1 MYKYKKMS
9 ETTKD
14 SGKEQKGVDPAK
26 FFNEE
31 EYNTIKIGTA
41 AEEKKK
47 SDAAKDILA
56 LLTSKTIGEK
66 DVALDLLKKEK
77 AVNVLVDAVKDCKNP
92 KNKALLVAACWES
105 GMDFKAHLDF
115 FAELVHDEDLFVSLE
130 AITVISE
137 NIGDIDKAQAQKLI
151 NSLSKAAEDHFNAA
165 LIQDV
170 IENLKSHL

>member
-1 MYKYKKMS
+1 MS
-9 ETTKD
+9 ETTGD
-14 SGKEQKGVDPAK
+14 SGKEKKEIDPAK

-31 EYNTIKIGTA
+31 EYNTLKIGGE

-47 SDAAKDILA
+47 SDAAADLLA
-56 LLTSKTIGEK
+56 LLKSKTIGEK
-66 DVALDLLKKEK
+66 DVALELLKKEK

-115 FAELVHDEDLFVSLE
+115 FAELVHDPDLFVSLE

-137 NIGDIDKAQAQKLI
+137 NIGEIDKAQAEKLI
-151 NSLSKAAEDHFNAA
+151 DSLSKSAADHFNSA
-165 LIQDV
+165 LIQDT
-170 IENLKSHL
+170 IESLKSYL